1 MSSAPRRGS
10 YAKGRERREAI
21 LAAANELFAVQGF
34 RGASLAAVAA
44 RVGLSEAGVLHHF
57 PSKEHLLLELLDLRH
72 ERDAER
78 VARAVAH
85 HEALLDALLALC
97 RDNQRSPGLV
107 RLFTILAA
115 ESVDGDHPAHGW
127 TAERY
132 AGLRGVLAERLRAE
146 QQAGRVAG
154 ELDPDLVAPQV
165 LAMFDGLQLQWLL
178 APGEVDMSAVFADFL
193 ARLAPTPRSSPARP
207 PA

>member
-1 MSSAPRRGS
+1 MSSAARRRGG

-21 LAAANELFAVQGF
+21 LAAANDLFAAQGF
-34 RGASLAAVAA
+34 RGASLAAIAA

-78 VARAVAH
+78 IERTLAEHAGI
-85 HEALLDALLALC
+85 LDALLALC
-97 RDNQRSPGLV
+97 RDNQGSPGLV

-115 ESVDGDHPAHGW
+115 ESVDADHPAHDW
-127 TAERY
+127 TLERY
-132 AGLRGVLAERLRAE
+132 AGLRARLTARLREE
-146 QQAGRVAG
+146 QEAGRMRAD
-154 ELDPDLVAPQV
+154 LDPHLVATQI
-165 LAMFDGLQLQWLL
+165 LAMFDGLQMQWLL

-193 ARLAPTPRSSPARP
+193 ARLEP
-207 PA
+207 

>member
-1 MSSAPRRGS
+1 MSGAARRRGT

-21 LAAANELFAVQGF
+21 LAAADDLFAVQGF
-34 RGASLAAVAA
+34 RGASLAAIAA

-72 ERDAER
+72 ERDGERIERMVAE
-78 VARAVAH
+78 H
-85 HEALLDALLALC
+85 PGILDTLLALC

-115 ESVDGDHPAHGW
+115 ESVDADHPAHGW
-127 TAERY
+127 TVERY
-132 AGLRGVLAERLRAE
+132 AALRAGLAERLREE
-146 QQAGRVAG
+146 QRAGRLSADV
-154 ELDPDLVAPQV
+154 DPALVAPQI

-178 APGEVDMSAVFADFL
+178 APDEVDMSAVFGDFL
-193 ARLAPTPRSSPARP
+193 ARLAP
-207 PA
+207 

>member
-1 MSSAPRRGS
+1 MGYDGRFGEFLATLVRR
-10 YAKGRERREAI
+10 
-21 LAAANELFAVQGF
+21 QGLSMADF
-34 RGASLAAVAA
+34 SA

-72 ERDAER
+72 ERDGER
-78 VARAVAH
+78 VARAIADH
-85 HEALLDALLALC
+85 TAMLDALLALC

-115 ESVDGDHPAHGW
+115 ESVDADHPAHAW

-132 AGLRGVLAERLRAE
+132 TGLRRQLAGRLREE
-146 QQAGRVAG
+146 QQAGRVA
-154 ELDPDLVAPQV
+154 ETLDPDLVAPQI

-178 APGEVDMSAVFADFL
+178 APGEVDMTAVFADFL
-193 ARLAPTPRSSPARP
+193 ERLAVS
-207 PA
+207 

>member
-1 MSSAPRRGS
+1 MSRAARRRGG

-21 LAAANELFAVQGF
+21 LAAANELFAAQGF
-34 RGASLAAVAA
+34 RGASLAAIAA

-78 VARAVAH
+78 IDRMLAEHPGVLAT
-85 HEALLDALLALC
+85 LLALC

-115 ESVDGDHPAHGW
+115 ESVDADHPAHDW
-127 TAERY
+127 TLERY
-132 AGLRGVLAERLRAE
+132 AELRRGLTERLGEE
-146 QQAGRVAG
+146 QRAGRVRAD
-154 ELDPDLVAPQV
+154 LDPGLVATQI

-178 APGEVDMSAVFADFL
+178 APDEVDMSAVFADFL
-193 ARLAPTPRSSPARP
+193 SRLEP
-207 PA
+207 

>member
-1 MSSAPRRGS
+1 MSSAAPRRGT

-21 LAAANELFAVQGF
+21 LAAANELFAAQGF
-34 RGASLAAVAA
+34 RGASLAAIAA

-72 ERDAER
+72 ERDGERIERMVAE
-78 VARAVAH
+78 H
-85 HEALLDALLALC
+85 PGLLDALLALC

-115 ESVDGDHPAHGW
+115 ESVDADHPAHDW
-127 TAERY
+127 TVERY
-132 AGLRGVLAERLRAE
+132 AGLRARLKERLGEE
-146 QQAGRVAG
+146 QRAGRVRAD
-154 ELDPDLVAPQV
+154 LDAAVVATQI

-178 APGEVDMSAVFADFL
+178 APDEVDMPAVFADFL
-193 ARLAPTPRSSPARP
+193 SRLEP
-207 PA
+207 